1 MRRERGR
8 GDRRICGSNINTSTI
23 NTVELDQGG
32 RSNKNAF
39 DIWSRIIGMRMIERE
54 KQNSD
59 WKRMNGG
66 KNIDKLTLIYTNE
79 QIGRCR

>member
-1 MRRERGR
+1 MEKKFNVRRERGR

-39 DIWSRIIGMRMIERE
+39 DI
-54 KQNSD
+54 
-59 WKRMNGG
+59 
-66 KNIDKLTLIYTNE
+66 
-79 QIGRCR
+79 